1 MQGRRHV
8 AARRYVARCW
18 LVAGALA
25 ALVAAAGSAWP
36 PAEGQRAPSSGV
48 AAAAQATSLAAA
60 GCPVHP
66 DACTLAAALSAD
78 LARDDMDAVSARLH
92 LHTYVC
98 PERGGT
104 EAGGPFPLCEDA
116 APGERRSGMPFGF
129 LQSEGVVYAVEQYL
143 GMLHYWLA
151 RAQPAAADDV
161 GSGALRLF
169 GFGCP
174 AITPAEGPRC
184 RDAFT
189 LVFSA
194 IGQGAVEPFR
204 YQLIFVIEQPAGTS
218 TLGITE
224 TLLAGSMAL
233 GEEFDVV
240 QHGGALD

>member
-1 MQGRRHV
+1 
-8 AARRYVARCW
+8 
-18 LVAGALA
+18 
-25 ALVAAAGSAWP
+25 
-36 PAEGQRAPSSGV
+36 
-48 AAAAQATSLAAA
+48 
-60 GCPVHP
+60 
-66 DACTLAAALSAD
+66 
-78 LARDDMDAVSARLH
+78 
-92 LHTYVC
+92 
-98 PERGGT
+98 
-104 EAGGPFPLCEDA
+104 
-116 APGERRSGMPFGF
+116 
-129 LQSEGVVYAVEQYL
+129 EQYL

-204 YQLIFVIEQPAGTS
+204 YQVIFVIEQPAGTS

-240 QHGGALD
+240 QHGGALDLADFHGYTCFAVLPGCGTSGAFFLWNGPPAEP